1 MSERVISA
9 DQDDF
14 DPKRSYEMR
23 VKELY
28 RRVPAHFMPMIIECS
43 LVNCSTRMS

>member
-1 MSERVISA
+1 MSGRVISA
-9 DQDDF
+9 DQDAF
-14 DPKRSYEMR
+14 KRSYEMK